1 MLHPENLRTLTPEE
15 AREQGRKGGI
25 ASAAKRKEKKAMK
38 ATLETLLSMPI
49 NEGLEEELEGIQNLA
64 RLKGANIDVQT
75 AVMFAQIKKAL
86 KGDTRAAEF
95 IRDTIGQKPGEKVD
109 MSLAVPIF
117 YGEDDIP
124 E

>member
-1 MLHPENLRTLTPEE
+1 MANPENLKTLSPNE

-25 ASAAKRKEKKAMK
+25 ASAAKRKEKKALK

-49 NEGLEEELEGIQNLA
+49 NEGMEEALEGIQNLA

-95 IRDTIGQKPGEKVD
+95 IRDTIGQKPGDKLD

>member
-1 MLHPENLRTLTPEE
+1 MLHPENLKTLTPEE

-25 ASAAKRKEKKAMK
+25 ASAAKRKEKKALR
-38 ATLETLLSMPI
+38 ATLEALLDMPI
-49 NEGLEEELEGIQNLA
+49 NEGVEEDLEGIQNLA

-124 E
+124 D